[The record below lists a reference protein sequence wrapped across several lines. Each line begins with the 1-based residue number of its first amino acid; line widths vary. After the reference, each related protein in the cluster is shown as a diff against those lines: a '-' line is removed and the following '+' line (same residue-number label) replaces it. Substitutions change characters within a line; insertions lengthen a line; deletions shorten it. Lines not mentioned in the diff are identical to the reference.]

1 MRGRKETKNR
11 ILHPLSEVICKC
23 VCVVCVC
30 VCVCVG
36 GWCMCLCLF
45 VGSYLT
51 TLWSQHRLNKMK
63 QQTLNSKVNNLRVKM
78 QH

>member
-1 MRGRKETKNR
+1 M
-11 ILHPLSEVICKC
+11 
-23 VCVVCVC
+23 
-30 VCVCVG
+30 CVG

-63 QQTLNSKVNNLRVKM
+63 QQTFKSKVNKLRVKNATLKARFIVN
-78 QH
+78 

>member
-1 MRGRKETKNR
+1 M
-11 ILHPLSEVICKC
+11 CK
-23 VCVVCVC
+23 
-30 VCVCVG
+30 CVCVG

-63 QQTLNSKVNNLRVKM
+63 QQTLNSKVNNLRVKNATLKARLIVN
-78 QH
+78 